1 MHHRENSNLTFLKIF
16 RTWSVFRTYL
26 MHHGRNKY
34 WWDKRTADCYE
45 SIVIWYVV
53 WTQMPLISIFDLFS
67 VPILSEC
74 NVSPGNL
81 FEISL
86 TIDKTIRR
94 YMGRLYCNDCFYI
107 NNSASCMFLICL
119 EEYSCCLVQYLLWN
133 NDSTCGAGEGGQRNL
148 LASTP
153 KKELHFGK

>member
-1 MHHRENSNLTFLKIF
+1 MLCTPAKI
-16 RTWSVFRTYL
+16 RTWHFWKSSEHEVYSGLTSCT
-26 MHHGRNKY
+26 MDDKY
-34 WWDKRTADCYE
+34 WWDKRTADCWE

-53 WTQMPLISIFDLFS
+53 WTQMPLIFIFDLLS
-67 VPILSEC
+67 VSILSEC

-86 TIDKTIRR
+86 TINKTIRSF
-94 YMGRLYCNDCFYI
+94 MGRLYCSNYFCI
-107 NNSASCMFLICL
+107 NSALCMLLICL

-133 NDSTCGAGEGGQRNL
+133 NDWTCGTGEGGQRNL
-148 LASTP
+148 LAPTP